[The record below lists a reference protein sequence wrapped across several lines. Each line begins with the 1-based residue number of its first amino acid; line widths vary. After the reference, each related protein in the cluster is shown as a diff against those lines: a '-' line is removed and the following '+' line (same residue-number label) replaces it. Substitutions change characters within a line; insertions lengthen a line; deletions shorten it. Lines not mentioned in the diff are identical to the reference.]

1 MKPFLAPRWSRCV
14 ATQPNINQMCSALV
28 STGAAS
34 FSLRR
39 VGAVGEIE
47 KKKKKSKRNAY
58 GERELPD
65 TNKRRFWGFKAFYES
80 ECILSRRVSGWP
92 DS

>member
-47 KKKKKSKRNAY
+47 KKKKRAKEMHTASENYPIPIKDAFGVSR
-58 GERELPD
+58 LSM
-65 TNKRRFWGFKAFYES
+65 KASVY
-80 ECILSRRVSGWP
+80 
-92 DS
+92 